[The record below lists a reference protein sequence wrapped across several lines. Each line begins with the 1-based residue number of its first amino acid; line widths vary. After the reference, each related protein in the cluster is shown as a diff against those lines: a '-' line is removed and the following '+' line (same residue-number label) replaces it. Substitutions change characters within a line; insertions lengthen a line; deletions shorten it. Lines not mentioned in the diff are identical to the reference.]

1 MQRRRAVY
9 ICTQSSDPAACRLP
23 FSCSTMEPAAGPDE
37 KPDQAGATRVV
48 AVDAATDT
56 EAAAMRRAAPWSWAW
71 LSATAAGLVAVGLG
85 GAALL
90 VWWALA
96 FHPANARLWMVP
108 AGLVLLGTPVLAWL
122 SLLASGPGGRPPPPD
137 ATV

>member
-1 MQRRRAVY
+1 ME
-9 ICTQSSDPAACRLP
+9 AAP
-23 FSCSTMEPAAGPDE
+23 GPE
-37 KPDQAGATRVV
+37 KPDHP
-48 AVDAATDT
+48 AATDPSCLL
-56 EAAAMRRAAPWSWAW
+56 RRSAPWSSSW

-122 SLLASGPGGRPPPPD
+122 SLLASGPCGRQAPPPPPD
-137 ATV
+137 AGVYASA

>member
-1 MQRRRAVY
+1 
-9 ICTQSSDPAACRLP
+9 
-23 FSCSTMEPAAGPDE
+23 MEPAAG
-37 KPDQAGATRVV
+37 
-48 AVDAATDT
+48 
-56 EAAAMRRAAPWSWAW
+56 AAAGSLKPSRHHHGTDFHAAAAETSSARASPCSCSSQLA
-71 LSATAAGLVAVGLG
+71 ATAAGLVAVGLG

-122 SLLASGPGGRPPPPD
+122 SLCASGPRG
-137 ATV
+137 ATVRDAPERA

>member
-1 MQRRRAVY
+1 
-9 ICTQSSDPAACRLP
+9 
-23 FSCSTMEPAAGPDE
+23 MEAAAGPE
-37 KPDQAGATRVV
+37 KPDHP
-48 AVDAATDT
+48 AAT
-56 EAAAMRRAAPWSWAW
+56 EHGCLLPWSSSW

-122 SLLASGPGGRPPPPD
+122 SLLASGPCDRQAPPPPPD
-137 ATV
+137 ADVYASA

>member
-1 MQRRRAVY
+1 
-9 ICTQSSDPAACRLP
+9 
-23 FSCSTMEPAAGPDE
+23 MEPAAGPE
-37 KPDQAGATRVV
+37 KPDQPGAT
-48 AVDAATDT
+48 
-56 EAAAMRRAAPWSWAW
+56 EAAMRRAAPRSW
-71 LSATAAGLVAVGLG
+71 LSTAAGGLVAVGLG

-122 SLLASGPGGRPPPPD
+122 SILASGPGGRQAPPPD
-137 ATV
+137 ATAYSSV